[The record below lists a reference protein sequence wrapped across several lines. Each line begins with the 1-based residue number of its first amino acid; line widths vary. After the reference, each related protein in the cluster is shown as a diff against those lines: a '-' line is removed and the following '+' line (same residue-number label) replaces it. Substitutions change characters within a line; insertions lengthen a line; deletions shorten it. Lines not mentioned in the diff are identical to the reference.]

1 MSGKKNEKAVLLT
14 FSKDLSNTST
24 VFDVN
29 KSCFYYI
36 YSIQFFKN
44 TIHNTYTVKIWI

>member
-1 MSGKKNEKAVLLT
+1 MSGKKNEKAVLLPTT

-29 KSCFYYI
+29 KSCF
-36 YSIQFFKN
+36 
-44 TIHNTYTVKIWI
+44 